1 MFISIRIRSKDTCT
15 MKREHVEHSLMK
27 EREQSHYVQTREQEQ
42 EQEWDQ
48 EKENEYSQNFVKDN
62 LLSVKK
68 YLEKS
73 MEQFS

>member
-1 MFISIRIRSKDTCT
+1 
-15 MKREHVEHSLMK
+15 MK

-48 EKENEYSQNFVKDN
+48 EKENEYSQNFVKGN